1 MKIVFMGTPDFAV
14 ESLRVLCDN
23 GYDIAAVVTM
33 PDKPSGR
40 GQKIN
45 KSAVKL
51 FAEERG
57 LRLLQPEKLKDEAF
71 ISELKTIGADLQVV
85 VAFRMLPEV
94 VWSMPKYGTIN
105 VHASLLPQYRGAAPI
120 NWAVINGDKQTGV
133 TTFKLQ
139 HEIDTGDILMQKAT
153 DILPEDN
160 AGTIHDRLMYM
171 GGELLLQTVK
181 AIEEG
186 KTSLQSQTI
195 LSEGVELKHAP
206 KIFKDD
212 MRIDWNNTTDAIHN
226 KIRGLSPYPAAWTDI
241 KDTTA
246 KIFLTSK
253 GTTKGL
259 KPGEIKTDNKTFLEI
274 GTSDGSLKIEE
285 LQMAG
290 KKRMD
295 IKTFLMGC
303 KF

>member
-1 MKIVFMGTPDFAV
+1 MGTPDFAV
-14 ESLRVLCDN
+14 ASLQALVEG
-23 GYDIAAVVTM
+23 GYNVVAVVTM
-33 PDKPSGR
+33 PDKPAGR
-40 GQKIN
+40 GHQLQC
-45 KSAVKL
+45 SAVKQYAL
-51 FAEERG
+51 SAG
-57 LRLLQPEKLKDEAF
+57 LTILQPEKLKDSSF
-71 ISELKTIGADLQVV
+71 IEELRSYQADLQIV

-212 MRIDWNNTTDAIHN
+212 MRIDWNNTTAAIHN